1 MALNDYRNH
10 LQRPEPLDQPNII
23 SLEHVSPRK
32 KA

>member
-10 LQRPEPLDQPNII
+10 LQREPLDQPNII
-23 SLEHVSPRK
+23 SLEHVLPRK